1 MFADAEGL
9 PECRMEDVEVDQ
21 DPAAILLELFVPWS
35 NFVLSEIFNKL
46 LNNYLMQCFSTGVPR
61 HTSVP

>member
-35 NFVLSEIFNKL
+35 NFVLSEIFNKQ
-46 LNNYLMQCFSTGVPR
+46 LNNYLMDTFLKNVSRIWTV
-61 HTSVP
+61 

>member
-35 NFVLSEIFNKL
+35 NFVLSEICNKQQ
-46 LNNYLMQCFSTGVPR
+46 NNYLIDTFLKNVSRIWTV
-61 HTSVP
+61 